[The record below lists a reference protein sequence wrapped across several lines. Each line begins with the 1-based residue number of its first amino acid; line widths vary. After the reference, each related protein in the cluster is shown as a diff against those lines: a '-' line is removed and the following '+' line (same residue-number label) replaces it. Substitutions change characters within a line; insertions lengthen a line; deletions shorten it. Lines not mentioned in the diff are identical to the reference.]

1 MLQALTPET
10 AEAASVCIAESFAV
24 PSDPFTWLFNLKR
37 HHWLHMVIP
46 FVERAA
52 AAKRPLS
59 TIALN
64 EATGKV
70 DGVMI
75 AEDWTSPRPL
85 AYRSA
90 LSSEWVPVRALFAE
104 LHTRYVAAARGVRGP
119 IFAGDEVRCLYFTCV
134 HPGARHQEV
143 LKGLWR
149 GTIDAARDNGYK
161 TITAQAST
169 DAVRAVLDKTLGFSE
184 VRGARWRVRV
194 GLQPSNPLPRHP
206 HPAPSS
212 RQVASVPF
220 ETWTVPPA
228 DAALAGCTPTLFADL
243 APRTSRLSIHKR
255 AVPSNLY

>member
-1 MLQALTPET
+1 MAGVTTGRAVAPWLLGIT
-10 AEAASVCIAESFAV
+10 AAPPAH
-24 PSDPFTWLFNLKR
+24 PFYTRRLFNLKR

-184 VRGARWRVRV
+184 VRGEVRGKSNRSRALFERRDAARAEWPPRRGCRARRPRDRRLALQRAHCPRRCHLLSERRHFWR
-194 GLQPSNPLPRHP
+194 
-206 HPAPSS
+206 
-212 RQVASVPF
+212 
-220 ETWTVPPA
+220 
-228 DAALAGCTPTLFADL
+228 ALAGL
-243 APRTSRLSIHKR
+243 
-255 AVPSNLY
+255 